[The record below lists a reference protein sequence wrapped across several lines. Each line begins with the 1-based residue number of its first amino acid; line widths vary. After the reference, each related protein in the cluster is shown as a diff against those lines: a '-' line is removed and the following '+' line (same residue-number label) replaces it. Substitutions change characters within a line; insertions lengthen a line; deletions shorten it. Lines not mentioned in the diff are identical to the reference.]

1 MNVRLFHRRL
11 FEASRRLVGPG
22 RRVVCGVSGG
32 ADSVALLHGLAA
44 VNEIQNQEWSL
55 AAAHL
60 NHGLRAGAAADAEFV
75 RDLAASLN
83 IEFAVESDDIRATAG
98 RTGESIEEAGRRVRY
113 AFLERVAGDC
123 RATIVAVGHHAD
135 DQAET
140 VIHRV
145 VRGTG
150 IRGLG
155 GMSPVRPIREGSDVR
170 LIRPLLG
177 FRRAELRAYLA
188 DRDLPFREDE
198 TNADP
203 TPTRNRIRHLVLPLL
218 ERELNPRVVESLG
231 RLAEQ
236 ARRMEDATA
245 WIAAEA
251 LNRCRIR
258 AEDGVV
264 VLSAKRLAAA
274 PEAIQGG
281 VIRLALERLGVGL
294 HSIGF
299 ERLEA
304 ARDLVAD
311 NDAQRIVQLAGGAY
325 AQRRGCELII
335 GRAMR
340 ADSSPIDRFGERNV
354 DKTSETPAARD

>member
-32 ADSVALLHGLAA
+32 ADSVALLHGLTA
-44 VNEIQNQEWSL
+44 VNEIQNQGWLL

-60 NHGLRAGAAADAEFV
+60 NHGLRAGAAADTEFV
-75 RDLAASLN
+75 RELAASLGL
-83 IEFAVESDDIRATAG
+83 ECAVESHDIRTTAG

-113 AFLERVAGDC
+113 AFFQRVAGDSG
-123 RATIVAVGHHAD
+123 ATVVAVGHHAD

-155 GMSPVRPIREGSDVR
+155 GMSPVRPICEGSGVG
-170 LIRPLLG
+170 LIRPLLS
-177 FRRAELRAYLA
+177 FRRAELRSYLA
-188 DRDLPFREDE
+188 VRNLSYREDE
-198 TNADP
+198 TNADT
-203 TPTRNRIRHLVLPLL
+203 TPTRNRIRHRVLPLL
-218 ERELNPRVVESLG
+218 ERELNPGVVESLG
-231 RLAEQ
+231 RLADQ
-236 ARRMEDATA
+236 ARRMEEATA

-258 AEDGVV
+258 AEAGLV

-304 ARDLVAD
+304 ARDLVTD
-311 NDAQRIVQLAGGAY
+311 NDAQRTVQLAGGAY

-335 GRAMR
+335 GRAY
-340 ADSSPIDRFGERNV
+340 SSSIDRFCERNV
-354 DKTSETPAARD
+354 DKTHETTSARD